1 MKKGLVIALS
11 AVLFVACQKQTTPPA
26 TSTPEQ
32 VQLQALENT
41 GKLVQFL
48 NRRFQPHAENMRFE
62 SLPNFPFYGIET
74 ALEDALTATVCHKNP
89 GAGERQVVYITPV
102 FTFYPDQ
109 DETGKIVPGY
119 QVQEFLNTCID
130 TILQVAQSLNF
141 EGEGTLMVS
150 MLDVREV
157 SVTEN
162 SVTYQLDVHY
172 LLQTEAAPSYSEFN
186 YEPEDRPFSLSCV
199 LFQTNYNP
207 ISSAT
212 LSLFDNMLNNPACN
226 PNLRYRMRAH
236 MSNINGLNPPLPIS
250 PPRPGFVYRLMYSGT
265 IVADLTPINYLAG
278 YTIFGPNNLWHAPV
292 ANSPF
297 SVLGANMMNQLNGI
311 AHRSMQLQPI
321 NLPSVYWD
329 PAGYAVNVWYGRWP
343 TNTNNQDYV
352 AHAPNY
358 IWQEWKW
365 VPVPDPS
372 LWTNISFEEGITSIL
387 NPNP

>member
-1 MKKGLVIALS
+1 MIALS
-11 AVLFVACQKQTTPPA
+11 AVLFVACQKQTTQPTP
-26 TSTPEQ
+26 STTKQAQ
-32 VQLQALENT
+32 VQVLENT

-62 SLPNFPFYGIET
+62 NLPNFPYYGIET

-130 TILQVAQSLNF
+130 TILSIAQNLNF

-172 LLQTEAAPSYSEFN
+172 LLQTEGAPSHASFN

-199 LFQTNYNP
+199 LSQANYNP
-207 ISSAT
+207 ISLTT
-212 LSLFDNMLNNPACN
+212 LSLFENMLNNPTCN
-226 PNLRYRMRAH
+226 PNLRYRMRAYLAND
-236 MSNINGLNPPLPIS
+236 SRLNPPLPSS

-265 IVADLTPINYLAG
+265 ISADLSPVNYFAG
-278 YTIFGPNNLWHAPV
+278 YTIFGPNNLWHAPL
-292 ANSPF
+292 ANAPF
-297 SVLGANMMNQLNGI
+297 SVIGATMMYQLNGI
-311 AHRSMQLQPI
+311 AHRSMELHPI
-321 NLPSVYWD
+321 SLPSIYWD
-329 PAGYAVNVWYGRWP
+329 PASYTVNVWYGTWP
-343 TNTNNQDYV
+343 TNNQSYA
-352 AHAPNY
+352 AHQPHY

-365 VPVPDPS
+365 VPVPEPT
-372 LWTNISFEEGITSIL
+372 LWTNITFEEGITVIL